1 MYQVSNAFHERSYS
15 GSSVYKSILTVGSTI
30 VPARQIASITIDNP
44 IIDISSKTLYVGSFI
59 ANTLKIKF
67 KSLVGLTI
75 ESGAE
80 VKLEIG
86 QYIDDTDPSYQYTD
100 EQHAQGYVDGYEYV
114 PMGYY
119 LIDELKEN
127 YQETCEIDCI
137 DYSIK
142 FKQAVDYSPC
152 FTTQTIDGVEVSY
165 ATIDTILQYICTTCG
180 VTLDSNYPRTN
191 GSFNIGTFDSSIS
204 GKQWISYIA
213 EIKGCNAKIGRDGIL
228 YLIPLKQTPSVSINA
243 LRGKSWKLGEKYSLK
258 QIKFYN
264 GSRWLE
270 SSNPSLT
277 GENILYIR
285 QDNPFVQD
293 DSQIFIDNIYNVLN
307 GLVIYNVECENR
319 ADISLDAWD
328 MITYT
333 LNNESYQTLNHST
346 YTYQI
351 VISTKVNN
359 KIPTKNEEQTTN
371 VIKEDAL
378 TLVKKVQTTVDTI
391 EGSIRTITSDVQRIE
406 NGYVQTSTF
415 EQYQDDARLEFASK
429 IELTDG
435 SVTKAVSTNFTFDQ
449 DGITTT
455 ATESETNIQLGF
467 QRENDQIVK
476 EGMSVKT
483 KSGKEILFAGY
494 DKNVGVDGETIVRV
508 DNMTTNHYQVAQYND
523 QDVWRRE
530 IINDSTY
537 GLGYAFFYLGDDE

>member
-15 GSSVYKSILTVGSTI
+15 GSSNYKSILTVGSTI
-30 VPARQIASITIDNP
+30 VPASQIASITIDYP
-44 IIDISSKTLYVGSFI
+44 IIDIKSQTFYVGTFI

-67 KSLVGLTI
+67 KSLTGLTI
-75 ESGAE
+75 ESGVE
-80 VKLEIG
+80 VRLEIG
-86 QYIDDTDPSYQYTD
+86 QYIDDTDPSYQYTN
-100 EQHAQGYVDGYEYV
+100 EQHALGYVDGYEYV
-114 PMGYY
+114 PMGYF

-137 DYSIK
+137 DYSAK
-142 FKQAVDYSPC
+142 FKQAVDYSGC
-152 FTTQTIDGVEVSY
+152 FDENGT
-165 ATIDTILQYICTTCG
+165 ATIDTILQQICTMCG
-180 VTLDSNYPRTN
+180 VTLDSNFPTTN
-191 GSFNIGTFDSSIS
+191 GDTLIGTFDGSVS

-213 EIKGCNAKIGRDGIL
+213 EIKGCNAKMGRDGIL

-243 LRGKSWKLGEKYSLK
+243 LRGKSWKLGERYSLQ

-264 GSRWLE
+264 GGRWLE
-270 SSNPSLT
+270 STNSNPNYD
-277 GENILYIR
+277 NILYIR
-285 QDNPFVQD
+285 PDNPFVD
-293 DSQIFIDNIYNVLN
+293 DTSQTFIDNIYDVLED
-307 GLVIYNVECENR
+307 LVIYNVECENR

-328 MITYT
+328 NLTYT
-333 LNNESYQTLNHST
+333 LHEDSYQTLNHST
-346 YTYQI
+346 YTYQ
-351 VISTKVNN
+351 VAISTKVNN

-378 TLVKKVQTTVDTI
+378 TYAKSVKVTVDNI
-391 EGSIRTITSDVQRIE
+391 EGSIRTLTRQVENIGTDFVRTSE
-406 NGYVQTSTF
+406 F
-415 EQYQDDARLEFASK
+415 EQYQHDAELEFASK
-429 IELTDG
+429 VELTDG

-455 ATESETNIQLGF
+455 ASESETNIQLGF
-467 QRENDQIVK
+467 QRENDEIVK

-530 IINDSTY
+530 IIYDSTY
-537 GLGYAFFYLGDDE
+537 GLGYAFFYVGDDN

>member
-1 MYQVSNAFHERSYS
+1 MYQVSNTFHERSYS
-15 GSSVYKSILTVGSTI
+15 GSSLYKSILTIGSTI
-30 VPARQIASITIDNP
+30 VPASQIATITIDCP
-44 IIDISSKTLYVGSFI
+44 IIDISSQTFYVGSFI

-67 KSLVGLTI
+67 KSLNGLTI
-75 ESGAE
+75 ESGVE

-86 QYIDDTDPSYQYTD
+86 QYIDDTDPSYQYSAA
-100 EQHAQGYVDGYEYV
+100 QHALGYVDGYEYV
-114 PMGYY
+114 PMGQF

-142 FKQAVDYSPC
+142 FKDAVDYSGC
-152 FTTQTIDGVEVSY
+152 FTTETVGDEEISY
-165 ATIDTILQYICTTCG
+165 ATVDEILNQVCTLCG
-180 VTLDSNYPRTN
+180 VPLDSNYPTTN
-191 GSFNIGTFDSSIS
+191 GDVRIGTFDSKVS

-228 YLIPLKQTPSVSINA
+228 YLIPLKQASSVSINA
-243 LRGKSWKLGEKYSLK
+243 LRGKTWKLGEKYSLK
-258 QIKFYN
+258 QVKFYN
-264 GSRWLE
+264 GGRWLE
-270 SSNPSLT
+270 SSNPSVT

-285 QDNPFVQD
+285 PDNPFVD
-293 DSQIFIDNIYNVLN
+293 DTSQTFIDNIYDVLED
-307 GLVIYNVECENR
+307 LVIYNVECENR
-319 ADISLDAWD
+319 ADVSLDAWD
-328 MITYT
+328 NITYT
-333 LNNESYQTLNHST
+333 LGNDSYQTLNHCT

-351 VISTKVNN
+351 AISTKVNN

-378 TLVKKVQTTVDTI
+378 NYAKSVKVTVDNV
-391 EGSIRTITSDVQRIE
+391 EGAIQTLTRDIQNIGTDFVRTSE
-406 NGYVQTSTF
+406 F
-415 EQYQDDARLEFASK
+415 EQYQQGAELRFASK
-429 IELTDG
+429 VELTDG
-435 SVTKAVSTNFTFDQ
+435 SVTKAQSTNFTFDQ
-449 DGITTT
+449 DGIATT

-467 QRENDQIVK
+467 QRENDTIVK
-476 EGMSVKT
+476 EGLSVKT

-494 DKNVGVDGETIVRV
+494 DKDVGTDGETIVRV

-537 GLGYAFFYLGDDE
+537 GLGYAFFYIGDDN